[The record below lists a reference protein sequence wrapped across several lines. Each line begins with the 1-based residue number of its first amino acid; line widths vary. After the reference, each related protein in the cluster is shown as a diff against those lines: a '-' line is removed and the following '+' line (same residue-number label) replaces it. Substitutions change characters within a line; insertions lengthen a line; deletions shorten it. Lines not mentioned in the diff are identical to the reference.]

1 MRRTGTLVLAV
12 VLTLAACGDDAPSA
26 ADGGATDGGATVRA
40 DRPEVEPAS
49 EPRSGTKIQVGGSEF
64 GTMLFGPRDQAIYI
78 FERDPKGR
86 TVCYGECARAWPPVL
101 TKGTPRA
108 ATGVRKSL
116 LGTVRRRNG
125 TRQVTYAGKPLYYYA
140 HEGRGEVR
148 CHNVNLNGG
157 FWWVV
162 GPNGKRRS

>member
-12 VLTLAACGDDAPSA
+12 TLTLAGCGDDSPGA
-26 ADGGATDGGATVRA
+26 ADEGPTDGGATVRA
-40 DRPEVEPAS
+40 DGPEAEPAS
-49 EPRSGTKIQVGGSEF
+49 EPRRGTRIQVGDSEF
-64 GTMLFGPRDQAIYI
+64 GTMLFGPRDQAIYV

-101 TKGTPRA
+101 TNGRPRGA
-108 ATGVRKSL
+108 NGVRRSL
-116 LGTVRRRNG
+116 LGTVKRRNG

-140 HEGRGEVR
+140 HEGSGEVR

-162 GPNGKRRS
+162 GANGKRLP